1 MIGLKMLQKA
11 TAPIPANLPQDG
23 MSRFTQIKPFIPV
36 SREKWRQLVRSGK
49 APQPIY
55 LSSTFVLYRNRE
67 IHAWLADP
75 VNYRAEVAV

>member
-1 MIGLKMLQKA
+1 MLQKT
-11 TAPIPANLPQDG
+11 TAIPSPSLPQDG

-36 SREKWRQLVRSGK
+36 SREKWRQLVRAGK

-55 LSSTFVLYRNRE
+55 LSSTCVLYRNSE
-67 IHAWLADP
+67 IHAWLAEP